1 MIRIKKLRPMFT
13 NIVTTMNSYDEDV
26 TVAGII
32 DTRKQKGAL
41 KEYQTVI
48 AVGSAV
54 RDIKPGDMVCI
65 NPIRYAQYKHDKN
78 SLKDLATNNPITGY
92 NFNVVEID
100 GKDCLL
106 LHDQDIRY
114 VIEDYEEV
122 PDPAPSQIIQP
133 NTDIIV

>member
-1 MIRIKKLRPMFT
+1 MFT
-13 NIVTTMNSYDEDV
+13 NIVTTMNCYEEDV
-26 TVAGII
+26 TISGVI
-32 DTRKQKGAL
+32 DASKQKGAL

-54 RDIKPGDMVCI
+54 RDVNPGDVVCI

-78 SLKDLATNNPITGY
+78 SLKDLATSNPVTGY
-92 NFNVVEID
+92 NFNVVEVD

-106 LHDQDIRY
+106 LYDQDIRY

-122 PDPAPSQIIQP
+122 PDPVPSKIIHQ